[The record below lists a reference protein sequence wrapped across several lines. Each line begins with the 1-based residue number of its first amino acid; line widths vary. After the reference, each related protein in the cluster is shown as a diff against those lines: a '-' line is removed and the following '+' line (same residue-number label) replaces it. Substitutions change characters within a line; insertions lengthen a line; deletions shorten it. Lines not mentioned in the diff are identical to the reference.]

1 MDAASFSKEPAED
14 RNRKDLNER
23 RRFQSWLFF
32 RLGVMELLFSRNLS
46 FRLEFMVAS
55 LLLRMV
61 LLAPWS
67 YLLQSMPTLVAARL
81 NDLKF

>member
-14 RNRKDLNER
+14 WNRKDLNER

-55 LLLRMV
+55 LLPRMV

-67 YLLQSMPTLVAARL
+67 YLLQSMPTLVAVRL

>member
-32 RLGVMELLFSRNLS
+32 RLGVTELLFSRNLS

-55 LLLRMV
+55 LLPRMV

-67 YLLQSMPTLVAARL
+67 YLLQSMPTLVAVRL